1 MPISLNASK
10 YKRHYLSIKKH
21 QLPNER
27 YSEPFQ
33 RTTLDYPIRKNRG
46 SKFSQPVE
54 TILANRST
62 VAIDTQSEMGIC
74 S

>member
-1 MPISLNASK
+1 MRDIANHFNVNTS
-10 YKRHYLSIKKH
+10 SIKH
-21 QLPNER
+21 INVGR
-27 YSEPFQ
+27 NHVD
-33 RTTLDYPIRKNRG
+33 TTLDYPIRKNRG